1 MLSSSLRLF
10 DSLYLRSLSGSPVA
24 LHHSRLVSKCVLILF
39 LFLYKTPFA
48 SNNVIMSYHFLCFT
62 LMKHLTFTRDTVGR
76 KRVSRWAGTTVAAI
90 TVVTTLLTV
99 SVVEGTFVDI
109 WKKKNLILRTVQ
121 AYKPHFYTIALNLE
135 MKAFGTR
142 TPTCACFSVCIQW
155 IPWIARAFKTTV
167 CVNAALCTS
176 WGPFS
181 TLVNI

>member
-10 DSLYLRSLSGSPVA
+10 DSLYLRSLSGSSVA

-39 LFLYKTPFA
+39 FFLYKTPFA
-48 SNNVIMSYHFLCFT
+48 SNNVIMSCYFLCFT
-62 LMKHLTFTRDTVGR
+62 LIKQLTFTRYTVGR
-76 KRVSRWAGTTVAAI
+76 KHVSRWAGTTVAAI
-90 TVVTTLLTV
+90 TVMTTLLTV

-109 WKKKNLILRTVQ
+109 WKKKLILRTVQ

-135 MKAFGTR
+135 MEAFGTR

-167 CVNAALCTS
+167 CVYAALCTS